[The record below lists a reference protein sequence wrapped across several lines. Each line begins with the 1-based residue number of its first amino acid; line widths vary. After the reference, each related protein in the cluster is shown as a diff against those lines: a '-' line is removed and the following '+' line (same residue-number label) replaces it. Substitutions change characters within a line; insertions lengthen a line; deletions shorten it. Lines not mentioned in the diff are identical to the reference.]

1 MTRPL
6 NHDNTFL
13 IVMAKKYY
21 FNRDRWL
28 THKKHEIVR
37 LAPEIDGDI
46 HKNSIK
52 WESFCRQQVLLF
64 HHYRVLEEAKGP
76 LQSWS
81 EQCINLGYAARQ
93 TMILPEPIDDDVE
106 DDRDTEIDVK

>member
-1 MTRPL
+1 MKLSFICGIRILFVELESYTMCMTRPL
-6 NHDNTFL
+6 NYNNTFL

-46 HKNSIK
+46 PKIVKNGNHLVVNKCYFFITIA
-52 WESFCRQQVLLF
+52 VLKKR
-64 HHYRVLEEAKGP
+64 RVFFIPSLSNT
-76 LQSWS
+76 L
-81 EQCINLGYAARQ
+81 
-93 TMILPEPIDDDVE
+93 T
-106 DDRDTEIDVK
+106 